1 MVVPPSL
8 VLSGTFFKRMERCGH
23 PTYHFVDTATEEVVD
38 LPYWCDNRAC
48 SICSRHKAW
57 KFKHEHIAQMA
68 LVGLQDKTYPWLFS
82 TPRLSYPL
90 DRARC
95 QSEMLRLVRLLDN
108 HLVVP
113 FGDYS
118 IHMEL
123 QLNEDGWYLHFHVV
137 ARIINATRAHKAWGY
152 FVRYDKKGVITLKRA
167 KRGISRGSSKGKI
180 MRQISKGFNYFTK
193 YASKVPPAPTDEL
206 MVAYAKTVYKL
217 QMHRFSA
224 GPKDAEKLL
233 DIVIAKS
240 CSRYEFITTIGG
252 LEFFERFLK
261 QPDSYLFWLHK
272 KGPPPSW
279 DPQRT
284 LDKYAGVIA

>member
-1 MVVPPSL
+1 
-8 VLSGTFFKRMERCGH
+8 MERCGK
-23 PTYHFVDTATEEVVD
+23 PTYHFVAKETEEVVD

-82 TPRLSYPL
+82 TPRFPYPL

-118 IHMEL
+118 IHMEIKMGEPDVSL
-123 QLNEDGWYLHFHVV
+123 EQGGGWYLHFHVV

-152 FVRYDKKGVITLKRA
+152 FVSYDKKGVIVLKRA
-167 KRGISRGSSKGKI
+167 KRGIKKGFSKGRI
-180 MRQISKGFNYFTK
+180 MRKISKGFNYFAK

-233 DIVIAKS
+233 DVVIAKT
-240 CSRYEFITTIGG
+240 CSRYAFITTIGG
-252 LEFFERFLK
+252 LEFFDRLLAF
-261 QPDSYLFWLHK
+261 PDPYWFWCNK

-284 LDKYAGVIA
+284 LDKYAGVIS